1 MSQDRQGAD
10 PLTAAAAT
18 GTAESESTFALLARA
33 QQGDDGAIERL
44 MARHLTPLRRWA
56 RGRLPAWARDATDT
70 DDLVQD
76 ALLQTFKRLGD
87 FEVRGPGA
95 LQAYL
100 RQAILNRV
108 RGELRKKGRRPQAT
122 CLDGLEVDGR
132 LSPLEEAIGHEAIE
146 RYEHALAMLRPDER
160 EAIIGRV
167 EMGYSYEELAD
178 VLGKP
183 SPDAARK
190 SAKRALERLI
200 RQMEFPAT

>member
-1 MSQDRQGAD
+1 MSRDQGAGD
-10 PLTAAAAT
+10 RFR
-18 GTAESESTFALLARA
+18 SEGARSVGVDSTSHLIERARAGDQEAVDRLLARYV
-33 QQGDDGAIERL
+33 
-44 MARHLTPLRRWA
+44 TPLRRWA
-56 RGRLPAWARDATDT
+56 RGKLPKWARDAADT

-76 ALLQTFKRLGD
+76 TLLQTFRRLGD
-87 FEVRGPGA
+87 FDVRGRGA

-108 RGELRKKGRRPQAT
+108 RDELRKKGRRPQGT
-122 CLDGLEVDGR
+122 GLDGLEVDGR
-132 LSPLEEAIGHEAIE
+132 LSPLEEAIGHQAIE

-183 SPDAARK
+183 SPEAARK
-190 SAKRALERLI
+190 AAKRALVRLI
-200 RQMEFPAT
+200 RQMELPAT

>member
-1 MSQDRQGAD
+1 MSRDQGTGDRLRSEGARSV
-10 PLTAAAAT
+10 
-18 GTAESESTFALLARA
+18 GVESTSHLIERARA
-33 QQGDDGAIERL
+33 GDQEAVARL
-44 MARHLTPLRRWA
+44 VARHVTPLRRWA
-56 RGRLPAWARDATDT
+56 RGKLPKWARDVADT

-76 ALLQTFKRLGD
+76 TLLQTFRRLGEFD
-87 FEVRGPGA
+87 VRGPGA
-95 LQAYL
+95 FQAYL

-108 RGELRKKGRRPQAT
+108 RDELRKKSRRPQGT
-122 CLDGLEVDGR
+122 CLDGLKVDRR

-146 RYEHALAMLRPDER
+146 RYEHALAALRPDER

-190 SAKRALERLI
+190 WAKRALDRLI
-200 RQMEFPAT
+200 RQMEFAAR

>member
-1 MSQDRQGAD
+1 MSNDSRSGDRSAPASIRTVD
-10 PLTAAAAT
+10 L
-18 GTAESESTFALLARA
+18 ESTVSLITRARGGDQEAVDRLLAR
-33 QQGDDGAIERL
+33 
-44 MARHLTPLRRWA
+44 HVTPLRRWA
-56 RGRLPAWARDATDT
+56 RGRLPRWARDAGDT

-76 ALLQTFKRLGD
+76 TLLQTFRNLGD

-108 RGELRKKGRRPQAT
+108 RDALRKKGRRPTGTQ
-122 CLDGLEVDGR
+122 LDGLEVDRG
-132 LSPLEEAIGHEAIE
+132 LSPVEEAIGQQAIE
-146 RYEHALAMLRPDER
+146 QYEHALATLTPNER

-183 SPDAARK
+183 SAEAARK
-190 SAKRALERLI
+190 AAKRALVRLI
-200 RQMEFPAT
+200 RRMQLPGG